1 MTRSALAPDE
11 SRSTFYKWAS
21 ALALITVCYNLIEGG
36 VSVFLGAEDGTITLF
51 GFGIDS
57 FVEVISALGIWH
69 MIRRMEKA
77 HEEEHHRFER
87 TALFITGI
95 SFYVLAVGLAAT
107 SLISFYTGHRPR
119 TTFWSIVVG
128 IISILAMWLLIH
140 YKTKIGRE
148 FNSQPLLAD
157 AACTKTCLYL
167 SIILLVS
174 GLLYEL
180 TGIVLADSLG
190 AVGIAIFSFREGREA
205 LEEAGGENCQR
216 TTGCNQGANR
226 EEKDRP

>member
-1 MTRSALAPDE
+1 LAPDE

-21 ALALITVCYNLIEGG
+21 ALALITVGYNLIEGG
-36 VSVFLGAEDGTITLF
+36 ISVFLGAEDGTITLF

-57 FVEVISALGIWH
+57 FVEVISALGVWY

-77 HEEEHHRFER
+77 REEEHRRFER
-87 TALFITGI
+87 TALFITGT
-95 SFYVLAVGLAAT
+95 SFYVLAAGLVAT
-107 SLISFYTGHRPR
+107 SFFGFYTGHRPR
-119 TTFWSIVVG
+119 STFWSIVVG
-128 IISILAMWLLIH
+128 TISILAMWLLIH

-180 TGIVLADSLG
+180 TGIGLADSLG

-205 LEEAGGENCQR
+205 LEEAGGESCHCS
-216 TTGCNQGANR
+216 TGCNQGTSR
-226 EEKDRP
+226 EEKDRS